1 MLRHNRL
8 RLLLNK
14 ERPTLFEAASFQIL
28 SMNEIAEYKF
38 VVADDGLKQE
48 VVELLQQ
55 NNLPVTDLDDGKIL
69 FALLQ
74 KDKIVGTGGLEL
86 FNQCAL
92 IRSITVETGSRGKG
106 LGKLISRELE
116 KICRERG
123 IDWVYLLTTTAKDFF
138 INQGY
143 RVISR
148 EDVPLPIKTTS
159 EFSSVCPSS
168 AIVMEKS
175 LA

>member
-1 MLRHNRL
+1 MNATSSLHLFRRLRHNL
-8 RLLLNK
+8 VLVG
-14 ERPTLFEAASFQIL
+14 ELFPQTNICDPFFIARYHYFRAFQYGRAGFTARTGNAAS
-28 SMNEIAEYKF
+28 
-38 VVADDGLKQE
+38 
-48 VVELLQQ
+48 
-55 NNLPVTDLDDGKIL
+55 
-69 FALLQ
+69 ALLQ
-74 KDKIVGTGGLEL
+74 KNKIVGTGGLEL

-148 EDVPLPIKTTS
+148 EEVPLPIKTTS

-168 AIVMEKS
+168 AIVMAKS